1 MTVRAFVIVLDAC
14 GVGALPDADRYGD
27 AGTHTLGHVAE
38 RAGGLVLPA
47 LQRLG
52 LGSVTPLRG
61 VPPAEDPCRHGR
73 LHPLGPGKDT
83 IRGHWELMG
92 VAAAEA
98 LPTYPDG
105 FPPDVVEA
113 LRDAWGREILGNRPA
128 DGIAVLEDLGPEHE
142 ATGALIVYTSADS
155 VLQVA
160 AHEDVVAPDELHVLC
175 GRARDLV
182 DVGRVIARPFT
193 GAPGAYART
202 PRRRDFALRPPGR
215 SYLEAIDAPVHA
227 VGKVRDVFAGVGID
241 HAHPGPDNATALAS
255 VTRLV
260 DALEEGLV
268 FANLVDTDQ
277 LYGHRKDAS
286 GFAGALARVDAAV
299 SGWLERLEPW
309 RDLLVVTA
317 DHGVDPDHPGW
328 DHTREYVPLVT
339 NVPGGRH
346 DGPMADVGATCLAW
360 LHDGRTASDL
370 PGTSFA

>member
-1 MTVRAFVIVLDAC
+1 MRAFVIVLDAC
-14 GVGALPDADRYGD
+14 GVGALPDADEYGD
-27 AGTHTLGHVAE
+27 AGTHTLAHVAA
-38 RAGGLVLPA
+38 RAGGLVVPA

-52 LGSVTPLRG
+52 LGSITPLDG
-61 VPPAEDPCRHGR
+61 VAAASDPCRHGR
-73 LHPLGPGKDT
+73 LHPFGPGKDT

-92 VAAAEA
+92 VCAPDP

-105 FPPDVVEA
+105 FPPAIIDA
-113 LRDAWGREILGNRPA
+113 LRAAWGRDVIGNRPA
-128 DGIAVLEDLGPEHE
+128 DGMTVLDDLGPEHQ

-160 AHEDVVAPDELHVLC
+160 AHEDVVAPHELHAHC
-175 GRARDLV
+175 AAARELV

-193 GAPGAYART
+193 GRPGAYART
-202 PRRRDFALRPPGR
+202 PRRRDFALRPPSR
-215 SYLEAIDAPVHA
+215 SYLEVIDAPVHA
-227 VGKVRDVFAGVGID
+227 VGKVHDVFAGVGID
-241 HAHPGPDNATALAS
+241 HAHPGADNATAIAS
-255 VTRLV
+255 VTELV
-260 DALEEGLV
+260 GSLERGLV

-299 SGWLERLEPW
+299 SGWLEVLDPA

-339 NVPGGRH
+339 NLRGGRH

-360 LHDGRTASDL
+360 LHDGRTATL